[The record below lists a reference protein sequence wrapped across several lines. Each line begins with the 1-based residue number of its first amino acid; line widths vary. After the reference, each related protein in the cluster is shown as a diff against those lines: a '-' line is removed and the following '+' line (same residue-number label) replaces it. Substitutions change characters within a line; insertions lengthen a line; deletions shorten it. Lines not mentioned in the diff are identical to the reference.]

1 MDAVSLKI
9 TYLFNS
15 GFLVETANHLLLFDY
30 YRAQAQ
36 QGSLR
41 RFAKIQAEK
50 MLQTAKKIFIFA
62 SHRHRDHFNPI
73 ILRWME
79 QNPKIRCVLSNDI
92 RPGRSNARL
101 TLVGPDEKLNIEHL
115 QVKTF
120 ESTDE
125 GVSFLVTVDG
135 LTVFHAGDLNWWY
148 WWDDSPAEITQAEQR
163 FKTEIAKLKGE
174 EIKLAFFPVDP
185 RLEHN
190 YDAGAKY
197 FIQEI
202 QPEIFIP
209 MHFGEDYAIIRK
221 FALEAT
227 NTKTKV
233 VTIQASPQEILLE
246 GISWNT

>member
-1 MDAVSLKI
+1 MI
-9 TYLFNS
+9 
-15 GFLVETANHLLLFDY
+15 
-30 YRAQAQ
+30 
-36 QGSLR
+36 
-41 RFAKIQAEK
+41 
-50 MLQTAKKIFIFA
+50 LQPR
-62 SHRHRDHFNPI
+62 S
-73 ILRWME
+73 
-79 QNPKIRCVLSNDI
+79 
-92 RPGRSNARL
+92 PG
-101 TLVGPDEKLNIEHL
+101 
-115 QVKTF
+115 
-120 ESTDE
+120 
-125 GVSFLVTVDG
+125 
-135 LTVFHAGDLNWWY
+135 
-148 WWDDSPAEITQAEQR
+148 EQR